1 MYCQS
6 KEERS
11 HLNTSINYL
20 SNSVYL
26 GRKDSLSTPYISPQL
41 AYYHASGVY
50 ATASLSYLARSEKSR
65 LDLFTVGLGFE
76 RSFTERITAG
86 AWLEK
91 YFYNVNSTN
100 VQAEMKAMAGIYSE
114 IDIGPVQFEPSF
126 SYSFA
131 NKNDWIGGL
140 NVSHTLFSKNK
151 KLEITPRVSFNAA
164 TQNFYNSY
172 FQNRRFGMVA
182 KVPKGKKP
190 PPQAIV
196 DLQGAARFKFLE
208 DILSAEIKYTTD
220 RMEIYL
226 LPSYIVPL
234 NPASIKLGNKT
245 IQEKLSNTFTF
256 EMQFAFNF

>member
-1 MYCQS
+1 MYSQF
-6 KEERS
+6 KEEGS
-11 HLNTSINYL
+11 HLNASINYL

-50 ATASLSYLARSEKSR
+50 ATASLSYLARAERSR
-65 LDLFTVGLGFE
+65 LDLFTAGLGFE

-86 AWLEK
+86 AWVEK

-100 VQAEMKAMAGIYSE
+100 VQAEMKAMSGIYTE
-114 IDIGPVQFEPSF
+114 FDIGPVQLEPSL

-131 NKNDWIGGL
+131 NKNDWIGGV

-151 KLEITPRVSFNAA
+151 KIEITPRVSFNAA

-172 FQNRRFGMVA
+172 FQNRRFAMNA

-196 DLQGAARFKFLE
+196 DLLGAANFKFLE
-208 DILSAEIKYTTD
+208 NILSTELKYTTD
-220 RMEIYL
+220 RVEIYL
-226 LPSYIVPL
+226 LPSFIVPL

-245 IQEKLSNTFTF
+245 IQEKLSNTFTV
-256 EMQFAFNF
+256 ELQFSFVF